1 MVEGILKDPNGVH
14 MDIKEPSSSSRNNKK
29 KNSFKKS
36 NQEKEIAKVRASV
49 SFMARR
55 AYERKNALTT

>member
-49 SFMARR
+49 HLWQEGPLE
-55 AYERKNALTT
+55 ERMP

>member
-14 MDIKEPSSSSRNNKK
+14 MEIKEPSSSSRNNKK

-49 SFMARR
+49 SFMAKR
-55 AYERKNALTT
+55 AIGRKNALIS

>member
-1 MVEGILKDPNGVH
+1 MVEGILKDPTGVH
-14 MDIKEPSSSSRNNKK
+14 MEIKEPSSFSRNNEK

-49 SFMARR
+49 SFMARM
-55 AYERKNALTT
+55 AIGRKNALIS